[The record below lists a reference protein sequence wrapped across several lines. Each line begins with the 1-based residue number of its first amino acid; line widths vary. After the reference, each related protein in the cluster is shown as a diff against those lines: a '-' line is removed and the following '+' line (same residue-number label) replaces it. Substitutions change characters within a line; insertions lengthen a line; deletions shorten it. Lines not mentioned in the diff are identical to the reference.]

1 MWYFKEENE
10 NGDFIDDDGKSYFLT
25 ECHRVIAPDGK
36 MNAELGYTEFSDM
49 EECLKTW
56 KLTRKEESDGK

>member
-10 NGDFIDDDGKSYFLT
+10 LGDFQDKDGKIYSLT

-36 MNAELGYTEFSDM
+36 MNAELGYTEFEKLED
-49 EECLKTW
+49 CLQDW
-56 KLTRKEESDGK
+56 QLTEIKRK